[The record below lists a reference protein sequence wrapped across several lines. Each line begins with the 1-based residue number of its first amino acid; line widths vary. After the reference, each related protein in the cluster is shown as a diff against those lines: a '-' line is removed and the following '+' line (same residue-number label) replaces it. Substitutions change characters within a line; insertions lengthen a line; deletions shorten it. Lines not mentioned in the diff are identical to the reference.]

1 MKRLLVPLLAAS
13 SLMAMST
20 GFADAHTQA
29 AVQPVNQNNL
39 SYAIGVM
46 TGRAFK
52 SRQMNINADQYVAGF
67 KAGVTGGATRLT
79 DEQMKGALNAYQQ
92 QTAEKRKKDMQEKA
106 DTNSRAGDNYQ
117 SDNKA
122 HDDVHTT
129 ASGLQYKV
137 IEAGKGVSPSES
149 DRVTVDYEGKLTDGT
164 VFDSSYKRGKPVT
177 FPVNGVIKGWQEAL
191 QMMKPGAT
199 WEVVIPGDLAYGKM
213 GMPGTPIGPN
223 ATLVFKIHL
232 ISVEK

>member
-13 SLMAMST
+13 SLLAMST
-20 GFADAHTQA
+20 GFADAKTQA
-29 AVQPVNQNNL
+29 AAQPVNQNNL

-52 SRQMNINADQYVAGF
+52 SRQMDINANQYAAGF
-67 KAGVTGGATRLT
+67 KAGITGGATRLT
-79 DEQMKGALNAYQQ
+79 DEQMKGVLNTYQKQ
-92 QTAEKRKKDMQEKA
+92 AAQKRKQDMQQKA
-106 DTNSRAGDNYQ
+106 DDNSKAGDSFQ

-122 HDDVHTT
+122 KDGVQTT
-129 ASGLQYKV
+129 ASGLQYKI
-137 IEAGKGVSPSES
+137 IEPGKGESPTES

-223 ATLVFKIHL
+223 ATLIFKIHL

>member
-13 SLMAMST
+13 SLLAMST
-20 GFADAHTQA
+20 GFADAQTQA
-29 AVQPVNQNNL
+29 AAQPVDQNNL

-52 SRQMNINADQYVAGF
+52 SRQMDINANQYTAGF
-67 KAGVTGGATRLT
+67 KAGITGGTTRLT
-79 DEQMKGALNAYQQ
+79 DEQMKSVLNTYQKQ
-92 QTAEKRKKDMQEKA
+92 AAQKRKQDMQEKA
-106 DTNSRAGDNYQ
+106 DANSKAGDSFQ

-122 HDDVHTT
+122 KDGVQTT
-129 ASGLQYKV
+129 ASGLQYKI
-137 IEAGKGVSPSES
+137 IEPGKGQSPTES

-223 ATLVFKIHL
+223 ATLIFKIHL